1 VENRVEWV
9 LLFLVGIAAG
19 TLGSLVGLGGGII
32 VVPALIYLGT
42 FIPTIGEISPQVAVG
57 TSLIVV
63 IFTGLSSTLAY
74 MKYKTVD
81 YKSGLLFFIGSGPGG
96 IVGAF
101 VNKSMDVQSFSLY
114 FGIFMIMVS
123 IILMVRGKIKPIKA
137 TEGKYHYSRSFI
149 NDEGVESNYGFNPM
163 IALPIAFIVGF
174 ISGLFGVGGGSLM
187 VPAMILLFLF
197 PPHIAVATSMFMIFL
212 SAITSSIAHISLGN
226 VNWLLTLVLVPG
238 AWLGAMLGAKINT
251 RLKGNT
257 VINLLRIILII
268 LGIRLIFQGF
278 N

>member
-1 VENRVEWV
+1 MEWV
-9 LLFLVGIAAG
+9 LLFLIGIAAG
-19 TLGSLVGLGGGII
+19 TLGSLVGLGGGIV

-42 FIPTIGEISPQVAVG
+42 FIPHLGDITPQVAVG

-101 VNKSMDVQSFSLY
+101 VNKTMDVQSFSLY
-114 FGIFMIMVS
+114 FGIFMIFIS
-123 IILMVRGKIKPIKA
+123 IILMVRGKIKPFKA
-137 TEGKYHYSRSFI
+137 SEGKYHYKRSFM
-149 NDEGVESNYGFNPM
+149 NDEGIESYYGFNP
-163 IALPIAFIVGF
+163 IISLPIAFIVGF

-187 VPAMILLFLF
+187 VPAMILLFMF

-251 RLKGNT
+251 KLKGNT

-268 LGIRLIFQGF
+268 LGLRLIFQGM